1 MNEAHPT
8 LLQHNISLLQ
18 QHRPELLAL
27 AVPVDQSAGFTV
39 IVSDDGK
46 PNIEAPHPLTHVAD
60 LVHDPLH
67 VAESFSSLLE
77 LLAKEQDALVFLVGM
92 GLGYEATLLV
102 SSYPHFRFVILE
114 PNAELFSAALKTAD
128 LAPVLANP
136 HVALRVGNKINIPQL
151 LREQDDA
158 LRALPMHLVGHRK
171 LLELFPGT
179 YNPIYSRLQA
189 ELLNFKGKLQ
199 TIVKQGPLLFHNTVA
214 NVPRLSESV
223 HVLALKNIAQGL
235 PAVCVAAGPSLTK
248 NVSLLHGQENRVF
261 IIAVDSAAKILLDHG
276 ITPHLIV
283 TIDPIP
289 AGMTKLRHVIAGH
302 GNIPLAYTP
311 EAFPETVQGFQ
322 NGPKFVIPGVN
333 DLFRLYL
340 APLLDQ
346 DETFP
351 HMISVMHAATQ
362 LATVAGCNP
371 FIFIGLD
378 LALADGQD
386 HAQGCPVSWKNF
398 TREEKIKV
406 PGWHGGEVE
415 TVAVLKNQLLA
426 LQDII
431 SRNSESRFIDA
442 TEGGALIPGTEIMTL
457 HEALGKYADK
467 QMSFAVVIEN
477 IFRKAVKP
485 SWEATEYALQDL
497 LKAVKSSRKTAQNG
511 LRSGQEATKEW
522 KFSKI
527 PNKRSLALKK
537 FKKNVIASGAS
548 FDKLTGSSEIINAL
562 YPLRAEAHHEFIYAR
577 EKFTESAPKKTPEQR
592 VLEELEHNIAYF
604 SSWFATTKD
613 AETIITPVLK
623 ELAAHGAKGEKTNT

>member
-18 QHRPELLAL
+18 QHRPELLSL
-27 AVPVDQSAGFTV
+27 AVPVDQSAGFAV

-60 LVHDPLH
+60 LVHDPIH

-77 LLAKEQDALVFLVGM
+77 LLAKERDALVFLVGL

-114 PNAELFSAALKTAD
+114 PNAELFSAALKAAD
-128 LAPVLANP
+128 LAPLLANP

-151 LREQDDA
+151 LQQQDDA

-214 NVPRLSESV
+214 NAPRLSEST
-223 HVLALKNIAQGL
+223 HVLALRNIAQGL

-248 NVSLLHGQENRVF
+248 NVSLLQGQENRVF
-261 IIAVDSAAKILLDHG
+261 IIAVDSAAKILIDHG

-283 TIDPIP
+283 TMDPIP
-289 AGMTKLRHVIAGH
+289 ASMTKLRHVIAGH
-302 GNIPLAYTP
+302 GNIPLVFTP
-311 EAFPETVQGFQ
+311 EAFPETVRGFQ

-340 APLLDQ
+340 APLFDQ
-346 DETFP
+346 QEVFP
-351 HMISVMHAATQ
+351 HMLSVTHAATQ
-362 LATVAGCNP
+362 LANVAGCNP

-378 LALADGQD
+378 LALSGAKD
-386 HAQGCPVSWKNF
+386 HAEGSPVSWKNF
-398 TREEKIKV
+398 NQEEKIKV

-415 TVAVLKNQLLA
+415 TIAVLKNQLLA
-426 LQDII
+426 LQNII
-431 SRNSESRFIDA
+431 SQNSETRFIDA
-442 TEGGALIPGTEIMTL
+442 TEGGALIPGTEIMAL
-457 HEALGKYADK
+457 QEALGKYADK
-467 QMSFAVVIEN
+467 QMAFAMVIEN
-477 IFRKAVKP
+477 VFRKAVKP

-497 LKAVKSSRKTAQNG
+497 RKAVKTSQQTAHEGLKNGIEAKKQWKISR
-511 LRSGQEATKEW
+511 
-522 KFSKI
+522 I
-527 PNKRSLALKK
+527 PNKKPQAIKK
-537 FKKNVIASGAS
+537 FKKAVVASGNA
-548 FDKLTGSSEIINAL
+548 FDKLMDLLDLANVL
-562 YPLRAEAHHEFIYAR
+562 YPLRAAAHHEFIYAR
-577 EKFTESAPKKTPEQR
+577 KKFNESAREKTAEQSIF
-592 VLEELEHNIAYF
+592 EELAQNIDYF
-604 SSWFATTKD
+604 SSWLATTKE
-613 AETIITPVLK
+613 AEPIINHVLK
-623 ELAAHGAKGEKTNT
+623 ELTVHPGKDDKKK